1 MKTYYVLLL
10 SKDAS
15 PKFHNFFLPRLLDQV
30 SVLSQ
35 LELEAKTLARP
46 GDKSVSGWTQ
56 LPKGKLDLLANC
68 AEICIIIMKIHNL
81 LLKKSNKLGTLE
93 SQGKIFWTN
102 FGYQVLLTLD
112 CYFYLQLTFL

>member
-10 SKDAS
+10 KNEAS
-15 PKFHNFFLPRLLDQV
+15 PKYHNFFLPRLLDQV

-46 GDKSVSGWTQ
+46 GEKSISGWNQ

-68 AEICIIIMKIHNL
+68 AEICTIILKIHNL
-81 LLKKSNKLGTLE
+81 LLKKSNRFGALE
-93 SQGKIFWTN
+93 SQGKIFWTT
-102 FGYQVLLTLD
+102 FGYRS
-112 CYFYLQLTFL
+112 F